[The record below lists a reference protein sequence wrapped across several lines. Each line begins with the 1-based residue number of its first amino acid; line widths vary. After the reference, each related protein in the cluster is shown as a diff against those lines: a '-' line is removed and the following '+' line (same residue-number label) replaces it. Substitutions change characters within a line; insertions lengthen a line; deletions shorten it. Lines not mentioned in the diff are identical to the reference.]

1 MSKWGNGYDEI
12 GWNTLSD
19 FENVTIPYGSSNPAV
34 MDYDGFLYLYAY
46 GSGAYN
52 VVIYL
57 NGIAT
62 SGLSAQGGWSQGACF
77 PVKKGDTVY
86 WSGSAATTF
95 TGRTKYYKKRDY
107 SNQ

>member
-1 MSKWGNGYDEI
+1 MNGYDEI

-95 TGRTKYYKKRDY
+95 TGRTKYYKKRAY
-107 SNQ
+107 